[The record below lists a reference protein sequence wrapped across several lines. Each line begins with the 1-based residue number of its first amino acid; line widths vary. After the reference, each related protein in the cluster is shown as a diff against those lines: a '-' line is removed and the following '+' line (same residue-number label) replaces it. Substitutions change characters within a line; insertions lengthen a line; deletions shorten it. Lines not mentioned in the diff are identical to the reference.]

1 MDKETLKKDFSID
14 PDGERL
20 YIMKRYKE
28 MNQIPENATP
38 KPKEYIPKHSKK

>member
-1 MDKETLKKDFSID
+1 MDKEPLKKDFSID

-28 MNQIPENATP
+28 VNEVPENATP
-38 KPKEYIPKHSKK
+38 KPKEYKSKYKI